1 MIASDHKVYKY
12 ENGEWGE
19 PLGSQLALNITVD
32 AAGSPWIVS
41 IRHTTFQWT
50 DNTWVARSLH
60 GAHAIAASPTG
71 AIFST
76 SYPAFFGDRT
86 VYSWQKNHWTPVE
99 QAYALSVAVGSD
111 G

>member
-19 PLGSQLALNITVD
+19 PLGSQLALKITVD
-32 AAGSPWIVS
+32 AAGSPCIY
-41 IRHTTFQWT
+41 
-50 DNTWVARSLH
+50 
-60 GAHAIAASPTG
+60 AIAASPTG

-99 QAYALSVAVGSD
+99 QAYALRVAVGSA